1 MFVSFQND
9 SGIRFSAHLYD
20 AVMDKVEVRPV
31 TGWVTGDDGLTQAT
45 ILVADQGLQL
55 RVGQIQGFL
64 AVIPNGKEAEHQE
77 LLDVKVEALKKVV
90 AQAAAEKAIAEQKA
104 ASVAKPS
111 AS

>member
-20 AVMDKVEVRPV
+20 AVMDKVEIRPV

-64 AVIPNGKEAEHQE
+64 AVVPNGKEAEHQE
-77 LLDVKVEALKKVV
+77 LLDMKLTALK
-90 AQAAAEKAIAEQKA
+90 KAIAEQKV
-104 ASVAKPS
+104 ASAVKPS